1 MVSPLL
7 AIVAGVGPGAG
18 AAIARKFASVY
29 PVVCLARSEKSFDG
43 VVAEINSTGGK
54 AIGVATDITS
64 SASVTAAMATIAQE
78 FGKDFGLSAAIFNAG
93 GQFSRKSFLELSED
107 EFKTGYNVPGNGAFH
122 FAKATMP
129 LLLASVPK
137 SQHPPSLI
145 FTGATAALK
154 SSSHMAAFA
163 PGKWMQ
169 RSLAQSL
176 AKEFGPQG
184 VHVSHTII
192 DGFIDTPAVREFT
205 KINNPD
211 VLIQPEAM
219 AEAYWYL
226 HAQPKN
232 CFTWELDLRPSE
244 EKW

>member
-1 MVSPLL
+1 
-7 AIVAGVGPGAG
+7 
-18 AAIARKFASVY
+18 
-29 PVVCLARSEKSFDG
+29 
-43 VVAEINSTGGK
+43 
-54 AIGVATDITS
+54 
-64 SASVTAAMATIAQE
+64 
-78 FGKDFGLSAAIFNAG
+78 
-93 GQFSRKSFLELSED
+93 
-107 EFKTGYNVPGNGAFH
+107 
-122 FAKATMP
+122 MP

-211 VLIQPEAM
+211 VLIQPEAVSFPM
-219 AEAYWYL
+219 TTLFGLLLMVIVDGRGLLVPSRPAEKL
-226 HAQPKN
+226 FHVGVG
-232 CFTWELDLRPSE
+232 PSTQRGE
-244 EKW
+244 VVI